1 MGPPDKR
8 EPKISDNRF
17 ERSSLTLNE
26 NERFQKEMEKVRV
39 SSTAKK
45 SADDNISD
53 VLLFQQINN

>member
-45 SADDNISD
+45 SANNNISD

>member
-45 SADDNISD
+45 SANDNISD
-53 VLLFQQINN
+53 AFCCFNK